1 MLRSSM
7 TVVLAVT
14 LSAMAGCATDPMT
27 AGTSGEPVAQ
37 VAATDSRFVTA
48 TDLNLG
54 AETGTEVGRR
64 VRALQSELVRL
75 QESLG
80 GHAARLDEVRNSS
93 VLNAQEYYGLVA
105 AISARLQIG
114 TTPGNPIL
122 VSQWSEAQL
131 EIETIAADI
140 TRLNNLAAQVAAD
153 ASIASFL
160 IDSVR
165 ATYGLSGAVE
175 EDHRQL
181 AQLEDEV
188 NRTTVNVDRLLNEI
202 AEDIGR
208 QTAYVA
214 TERAN
219 LQTLQLGISNGELYG
234 SALNNRALI
243 SAAPAIAP
251 LRAAGP
257 TAPVAG
263 DRPLVLIR
271 FDDPNVEYRQQLYQ
285 AISAALGQRP
295 NALFDVIAVSPSS
308 GDPALLS
315 LSANQARGYAESVA
329 TTLLSMGLPDP
340 RISVGAAQAFDA
352 AGPEVRVFVR

>member
-7 TVVLAVT
+7 TVVLAAALT
-14 LSAMAGCATDPMT
+14 ALAGCASEPMSTD
-27 AGTSGEPVAQ
+27 ASGEPVAQ

-48 TDLNLG
+48 ADLELG

-64 VRALQSELVRL
+64 VRSLQEELVRL
-75 QESLG
+75 QQSLG
-80 GHAARLDEVRNSS
+80 GHAARLEEIRNSS

-122 VSQWSEAQL
+122 VTQWSEAQL

-153 ASIASFL
+153 ASVASFL

-243 SAAPAIAP
+243 SAVPTAVP
-251 LRAAGP
+251 LRTAGP
-257 TAPVAG
+257 AAPVPG
-263 DRPLVLIR
+263 DRPLVVIR
-271 FDDPNVEYRQQLYQ
+271 FDNPNVEYRQQLYQ

-295 NALFDVIAVSPSS
+295 NALFDVIAISPAS
-308 GDPALLS
+308 GDPASLS
-315 LSANQARGYAESVA
+315 LNANQARGYAETVA

-340 RISVGAAQAFDA
+340 RISVGSAQAFDA